1 MNGIPGFFSSDGQY
15 CLLEKAVS
23 SGRMPLLVNGICEAA
38 RPAFCCALSADCK
51 KKLLVIVSDEKDA
64 YKISAGIGAY
74 NDRVLVF
81 PARDFVFDP
90 ISARSRD
97 FEHERL
103 SVLSRLLSDEVD
115 IIVTVP
121 DAVMQYTMPR
131 SVLAASRI
139 RLVRGEKSDI
149 GEVTAAL
156 LSMGYSRTELVEG
169 PGQFSL
175 RGGILDVYSPGCA
188 YPCRVDYFGDEID
201 LLGLFDTVS
210 QRRFE
215 NVGEYVCIPADEVL
229 FSPAAL
235 ERTADAAQKLLPRCA
250 DDKSRALVT
259 DEYAAALDGIA
270 PAAYDRY
277 FSLVYEEKET
287 LLSYMGDSI
296 TLIFE
301 SPRVSDRVKAFTWQ
315 LHETLEQLVGQG
327 RTEYSHACVTRES
340 DEFFSDIS
348 RTAVCADMFM
358 QSGSLFRF
366 NDRFNIE
373 TRPTSPLTDDISL
386 FMDDLKAFTAAKQ
399 KVLLCVS
406 SQRALSVMKEKLE
419 ESGIKTFPFTGSL
432 YKSSVGLSV
441 NGSSRSINGFELPG
455 ASFVLMT
462 DAEIGSGAKKKKIRE
477 RARKKSER
485 ISSYADLSP
494 GDLVVH
500 VNHGIGRYVGLQT
513 VTTEGV
519 SRDYIKIQYAGND
532 SLYVPCNQLDLV
544 SKYVGAGNESVARL
558 SKMGSSEWQRAKAKA
573 RASASQIAAQLIEL
587 YASRHRIT
595 GHAFP
600 PDDELQEEFEA
611 QFEYPETDGQLSAVE
626 EIKKDM
632 ESTTPMDRLLCG
644 DVGFGK
650 TEVALRAAFKCV
662 SDGKQTAV
670 LVPTTIL
677 AWQHYYTM
685 LSRFRGFPVRIE
697 MLSRFRTKQQQRD
710 ILRELKAGRVDIIV
724 GTHRL
729 LQKDV
734 EFRDLG
740 LMIVD
745 EEQRFG
751 VTHKERLKQLAVGV
765 DCLTLTATP
774 IPRTLNMAL
783 TGIRD
788 MSVLEEAPQ
797 DRMPVQTYVTEHD
810 EVIISEAIR
819 RELRRGG
826 QVFYLHNF
834 VDTIYAR
841 ASSLSAAFPDASIA
855 VAHGKMTKE
864 ELSEVWQGMVDGDVD
879 ILVCTTIIE
888 TGIDVP
894 NANTLIIE
902 SADRMGLSQL
912 HQLRGRVGRSSRK
925 AYAYFTYRGGTLLS
939 EIAAKRL
946 QAIREF
952 TEFGSGF
959 KIAMRDLELRGAGNL
974 LGAEQSGCMEAV
986 GYDLYIKILEE
997 AVSEGKGM
1005 ALPQHEDCLIDITV
1019 DAFIPPE
1026 YIPSTQ
1032 QRIDVYRKIAHLA
1045 SAEELD
1051 DLTDELA
1058 DRFGDIPR
1066 SVENLAEISLLRAC
1080 AGNAGFTSVEQK
1092 GPLISFF
1099 TERADMM
1106 SIAAQLASVPGMRG
1120 HITASGGKRAHFSY
1134 RLSKGGNGLEE
1145 ARKVLEL
1152 YTKLSQNR
1160 IDKSE

>member
-1 MNGIPGFFSSDGQY
+1 
-15 CLLEKAVS
+15 
-23 SGRMPLLVNGICEAA
+23 
-38 RPAFCCALSADCK
+38 
-51 KKLLVIVSDEKDA
+51 
-64 YKISAGIGAY
+64 
-74 NDRVLVF
+74 
-81 PARDFVFDP
+81 
-90 ISARSRD
+90 
-97 FEHERL
+97 
-103 SVLSRLLSDEVD
+103 
-115 IIVTVP
+115 
-121 DAVMQYTMPR
+121 
-131 SVLAASRI
+131 
-139 RLVRGEKSDI
+139 
-149 GEVTAAL
+149 
-156 LSMGYSRTELVEG
+156 
-169 PGQFSL
+169 
-175 RGGILDVYSPGCA
+175 
-188 YPCRVDYFGDEID
+188 
-201 LLGLFDTVS
+201 
-210 QRRFE
+210 
-215 NVGEYVCIPADEVL
+215 
-229 FSPAAL
+229 
-235 ERTADAAQKLLPRCA
+235 
-250 DDKSRALVT
+250 
-259 DEYAAALDGIA
+259 
-270 PAAYDRY
+270 
-277 FSLVYEEKET
+277 
-287 LLSYMGDSI
+287 
-296 TLIFE
+296 
-301 SPRVSDRVKAFTWQ
+301 
-315 LHETLEQLVGQG
+315 
-327 RTEYSHACVTRES
+327 
-340 DEFFSDIS
+340 
-348 RTAVCADMFM
+348 
-358 QSGSLFRF
+358 
-366 NDRFNIE
+366 
-373 TRPTSPLTDDISL
+373 
-386 FMDDLKAFTAAKQ
+386 
-399 KVLLCVS
+399 
-406 SQRALSVMKEKLE
+406 
-419 ESGIKTFPFTGSL
+419 
-432 YKSSVGLSV
+432 
-441 NGSSRSINGFELPG
+441 
-455 ASFVLMT
+455 
-462 DAEIGSGAKKKKIRE
+462 
-477 RARKKSER
+477 
-485 ISSYADLSP
+485 
-494 GDLVVH
+494 
-500 VNHGIGRYVGLQT
+500 
-513 VTTEGV
+513 
-519 SRDYIKIQYAGND
+519 
-532 SLYVPCNQLDLV
+532 
-544 SKYVGAGNESVARL
+544 
-558 SKMGSSEWQRAKAKA
+558 
-573 RASASQIAAQLIEL
+573 
-587 YASRHRIT
+587 
-595 GHAFP
+595 
-600 PDDELQEEFEA
+600 
-611 QFEYPETDGQLSAVE
+611 
-626 EIKKDM
+626 
-632 ESTTPMDRLLCG
+632 
-644 DVGFGK
+644 
-650 TEVALRAAFKCV
+650 
-662 SDGKQTAV
+662 
-670 LVPTTIL
+670 
-677 AWQHYYTM
+677 
-685 LSRFRGFPVRIE
+685 
-697 MLSRFRTKQQQRD
+697 
-710 ILRELKAGRVDIIV
+710 
-724 GTHRL
+724 
-729 LQKDV
+729 
-734 EFRDLG
+734 
-740 LMIVD
+740 
-745 EEQRFG
+745 
-751 VTHKERLKQLAVGV
+751 
-765 DCLTLTATP
+765 
-774 IPRTLNMAL
+774 
-783 TGIRD
+783 
-788 MSVLEEAPQ
+788 
-797 DRMPVQTYVTEHD
+797 MPVQTYVTEHD

-1080 AGNAGFTSVEQK
+1080 AGNAGFTSIEQK

>member
-1 MNGIPGFFSSDGQY
+1 M
-15 CLLEKAVS
+15 
-23 SGRMPLLVNGICEAA
+23 
-38 RPAFCCALSADCK
+38 
-51 KKLLVIVSDEKDA
+51 
-64 YKISAGIGAY
+64 
-74 NDRVLVF
+74 
-81 PARDFVFDP
+81 
-90 ISARSRD
+90 
-97 FEHERL
+97 
-103 SVLSRLLSDEVD
+103 
-115 IIVTVP
+115 
-121 DAVMQYTMPR
+121 
-131 SVLAASRI
+131 
-139 RLVRGEKSDI
+139 
-149 GEVTAAL
+149 
-156 LSMGYSRTELVEG
+156 
-169 PGQFSL
+169 
-175 RGGILDVYSPGCA
+175 
-188 YPCRVDYFGDEID
+188 
-201 LLGLFDTVS
+201 
-210 QRRFE
+210 
-215 NVGEYVCIPADEVL
+215 
-229 FSPAAL
+229 
-235 ERTADAAQKLLPRCA
+235 
-250 DDKSRALVT
+250 
-259 DEYAAALDGIA
+259 
-270 PAAYDRY
+270 
-277 FSLVYEEKET
+277 
-287 LLSYMGDSI
+287 
-296 TLIFE
+296 
-301 SPRVSDRVKAFTWQ
+301 
-315 LHETLEQLVGQG
+315 
-327 RTEYSHACVTRES
+327 
-340 DEFFSDIS
+340 
-348 RTAVCADMFM
+348 
-358 QSGSLFRF
+358 
-366 NDRFNIE
+366 
-373 TRPTSPLTDDISL
+373 
-386 FMDDLKAFTAAKQ
+386 
-399 KVLLCVS
+399 
-406 SQRALSVMKEKLE
+406 
-419 ESGIKTFPFTGSL
+419 
-432 YKSSVGLSV
+432 
-441 NGSSRSINGFELPG
+441 
-455 ASFVLMT
+455 
-462 DAEIGSGAKKKKIRE
+462 
-477 RARKKSER
+477 
-485 ISSYADLSP
+485 
-494 GDLVVH
+494 
-500 VNHGIGRYVGLQT
+500 
-513 VTTEGV
+513 
-519 SRDYIKIQYAGND
+519 
-532 SLYVPCNQLDLV
+532 
-544 SKYVGAGNESVARL
+544 
-558 SKMGSSEWQRAKAKA
+558 
-573 RASASQIAAQLIEL
+573 
-587 YASRHRIT
+587 
-595 GHAFP
+595 
-600 PDDELQEEFEA
+600 
-611 QFEYPETDGQLSAVE
+611 
-626 EIKKDM
+626 
-632 ESTTPMDRLLCG
+632 
-644 DVGFGK
+644 
-650 TEVALRAAFKCV
+650 
-662 SDGKQTAV
+662 
-670 LVPTTIL
+670 PTTIL

-1019 DAFIPPE
+1019 DAFLP
-1026 YIPSTQ
+1026 
-1032 QRIDVYRKIAHLA
+1032 
-1045 SAEELD
+1045 
-1051 DLTDELA
+1051 
-1058 DRFGDIPR
+1058 
-1066 SVENLAEISLLRAC
+1066 
-1080 AGNAGFTSVEQK
+1080 
-1092 GPLISFF
+1092 
-1099 TERADMM
+1099 
-1106 SIAAQLASVPGMRG
+1106 
-1120 HITASGGKRAHFSY
+1120 TA
-1134 RLSKGGNGLEE
+1134 
-1145 ARKVLEL
+1145 
-1152 YTKLSQNR
+1152 
-1160 IDKSE
+1160 